1 MTGSCRDILAAL
13 AVALTFAGT
22 TAVTAVAA
30 RSATDAHA
38 ALVNLFEELKDGG
51 ALSNRE
57 LRRVPNDNEDD
68 DDDDDD
74 DDDHSA

>member
-13 AVALTFAGT
+13 AVALTLAGT
-22 TAVTAVAA
+22 TTVTAVAA
-30 RSATDAHA
+30 LSATDTHA
-38 ALVNLFEELKDGG
+38 ALVNLFKDLKDGG

-57 LRRVPNDNEDD
+57 LRRVPNEEDKD